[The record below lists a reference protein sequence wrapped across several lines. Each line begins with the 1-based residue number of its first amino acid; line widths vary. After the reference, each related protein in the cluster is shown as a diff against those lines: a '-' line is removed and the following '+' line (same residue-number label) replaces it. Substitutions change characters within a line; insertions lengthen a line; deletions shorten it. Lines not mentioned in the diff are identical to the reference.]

1 MTKRQTGRG
10 KASGKKKSARA
21 TKKPKVLPSFA
32 NTQVASTEA
41 DQTRDRRAES
51 RELDRPGKPRHD
63 VMAKPAKQEGSPT
76 PAGW

>member
-1 MTKRQTGRG
+1 MPTRESRRG
-10 KASGKKKSARA
+10 KSSQRSGRQAA
-21 TKKPKVLPSFA
+21 KKPKVKPSFA
-32 NTQVASTEA
+32 DTQIASTEE

-51 RELDRPGKPRHD
+51 RELDRPGAPRHD

>member
-1 MTKRQTGRG
+1 MTKRESRRG
-10 KASGKKKSARA
+10 KSGEKSGRRTAAKKA
-21 TKKPKVLPSFA
+21 KVKPSFA
-32 NTQVASTEA
+32 DTQIASTEE

-63 VMAKPAKQEGSPT
+63 VMAKPAQQEGSPT